1 VKCTGKLYKH
11 DMATSDT
18 GSCSH
23 KDDRAEIDMR
33 APFESVKDVVSLFAE
48 RAVGDKITEK
58 RPEILEEK
66 VIMEIFFIYVLFL

>member
-1 VKCTGKLYKH
+1 
-11 DMATSDT
+11 MATSDT

-58 RPEILEEK
+58 RPEIP
-66 VIMEIFFIYVLFL
+66 